1 MIKVRFLILLA
12 LLNFSIDS
20 SAQSSIR
27 KMSDCYKINGMICQ
41 QNLLQIENVSDENI
55 WIFFEPDTTL
65 TDNELILS
73 RFKYKGEGD
82 MSLYQ
87 WITDGNV
94 NWGNLCPEL
103 DSLFFKILT
112 PNQKFNIVYIGD
124 NIECFDEISQK
135 LRIITNSEIRQI
147 YKPLSQISATDPP
160 AFQPDVIVFRQ

>member
-87 WITDGNV
+87 WITDG
-94 NWGNLCPEL
+94 
-103 DSLFFKILT
+103 
-112 PNQKFNIVYIGD
+112 
-124 NIECFDEISQK
+124 EISVRNLTLCFSK
-135 LRIITNSEIRQI
+135 YLRQI
-147 YKPLSQISATDPP
+147 KNSILFILAIISSVLMKFPKNLEL
-160 AFQPDVIVFRQ
+160 